1 MHVKWLPDGDGSET
15 NLLSQQQSQSQ
26 QLQQNQQQLPANQ
39 HQPLIPNG
47 HIFPHMSQMP
57 PTHFASQVLLLVL
70 IPGTTSSR
78 KEILRAI
85 KKIDYHE

>member
-1 MHVKWLPDGDGSET
+1 MHVKWLPDGDGSEN

-47 HIFPHMSQMP
+47 HIFPHMSQVP
-57 PTHFASQVLLLVL
+57 PTHFASQVQ
-70 IPGTTSSR
+70 SSS
-78 KEILRAI
+78 I
-85 KKIDYHE
+85 HF